1 MRATRFL
8 VLVLSIFF
16 VSFTMPEKKFPS
28 SELKDL
34 SGRTVSTDDFIGKN
48 QYTVVSF
55 WATWCTPCLRELDI
69 YMENY
74 EDWKEEFDVNIV
86 AISIDNARQLAKVRP
101 LAAQKQWE
109 FTILSDANQD
119 LMKLLSFS
127 FVPQTFILDQDGNI
141 VFDHSG
147 FKPGDELEMEKIFR
161 GEKK

>member
-1 MRATRFL
+1 MKILKIA
-8 VLVLSIFF
+8 VLLLIVVFISSSIP
-16 VSFTMPEKKFPS
+16 VKKFPS

-34 SGRTVSTDDFIGKN
+34 SGRTVTTDDFIGKN

-74 EDWKEEFDVNIV
+74 DDWKELYDVNIV

-101 LAAQKQWE
+101 LAAQRQWE
-109 FTILSDANQD
+109 FTILSDANQY
-119 LMKLLSFS
+119 LMKLLNFS

-141 VFDHSG
+141 VFDHNG
-147 FKPGDELEMEKIFR
+147 FKPGDEMEMEMIFR

>member
-1 MRATRFL
+1 MRVTRILML
-8 VLVLSIFF
+8 VLTIIFI
-16 VSFTMPEKKFPS
+16 SFSMPEKKFPS

-34 SGRTVSTDDFIGKN
+34 SGRTVTTDDFIGKN

-74 EDWKEEFDVNIV
+74 DDWKEQYDVNIV
-86 AISIDNARQLAKVRP
+86 AISIDNARQIAKVRP
-101 LAAQKQWE
+101 LAAQRQWE
-109 FTILSDANQD
+109 FTILSDANQY
-119 LMKLLSFS
+119 LMKLLNFS

-141 VFDHSG
+141 VFDHNG
-147 FKPGDELEMEKIFR
+147 FKPGDELEMEMIFR